1 MNARAVVSRRIGT
14 FLAMGLGLVLPLSGF
29 AADNLP
35 PETLAVKVFPDR
47 YVAAGKPFATLASL
61 EAWARPILLREIWVD
76 SCGPA
81 SAAHALAAVERFQS
95 AYKGSI
101 RVRTLPSGEAGCVSA
116 AAYVSL
122 TDDDTRPED
131 RPYFASDAF
140 GRSVLP

>member
-1 MNARAVVSRRIGT
+1 MNARASVSRRIGT
-14 FLAMGLGLVLPLSGF
+14 FLAAGLGLVLPLSGF

-47 YVAAGKPFATLASL
+47 YVAAGKPFANLAAL
-61 EAWARPILLREIWVD
+61 EAWARPILLREVWVD

-81 SAAHALAAVERFQS
+81 SAARALAAVEHFQS
-95 AYKGSI
+95 AYKGAI

-122 TDDDTRPED
+122 TYEGTCPED
-131 RPYFASDAF
+131 RAYFASDEF
-140 GRSVLP
+140 GRSMLP